1 MYITFIVVSIVYTAQ
16 LFIVYHPKLTTW
28 QDVASYDFSLVDQTY
43 EDGTLT
49 NTYGISTPEQLA
61 GVFSI
66 DEYTQQNID
75 KANAAYADDI
85 TSIGSPNDVKQINNE
100 YVLLND
106 VNMSGR
112 SWTPTANFTGT
123 FNGNYHVI
131 QNLSI
136 SSSSY
141 AYLGMVQRLSGT
153 IKNLFLKNYGNS
165 GK

>member
-1 MYITFIVVSIVYTAQ
+1 MIYTKYKSFKSFYFVVMYIAFIVVSIVYTAQ
-16 LFIVYHPKLTTW
+16 LFTVYHPKLTTW
-28 QDVASYDFSLVDQTY
+28 QDVASYDFELVDQIY

-49 NTYGISTPEQLA
+49 NTYGISSPEQLA

-106 VNMSGR
+106 DNKKLV
-112 SWTPTANFTGT
+112 FKK
-123 FNGNYHVI
+123 YKC
-131 QNLSI
+131 
-136 SSSSY
+136 
-141 AYLGMVQRLSGT
+141 
-153 IKNLFLKNYGNS
+153 IK
-165 GK
+165 